1 LASQIATHNPTQ
13 EEHVDD
19 KRFDNLTRRIGAE
32 TSRRTMIKT
41 AAGGTLAVLGL
52 GSIAR
57 VTLGQDVSAEDQ
69 GFKGDDCDKNSDC
82 KKGLV
87 CKDKNDRKRCEY
99 KSNCG
104 GKKNQ
109 ACKNNGDCCKNKNL
123 KCKNRKCK
131 RTKKN

>member
-1 LASQIATHNPTQ
+1 M
-13 EEHVDD
+13 DD

-57 VTLGQDVSAEDQ
+57 VALGQDVSAEDQ
-69 GFKGDDCDKNSDC
+69 GFEGDDCDTSNDC

-87 CKDKNDRKRCEY
+87 CKLENTRKRCEY
-99 KSNCG
+99 KKNCG
-104 GKKNQ
+104 GKKND

-123 KCKNRKCK
+123 KCQNRKCK
-131 RTKKN
+131 RDKRN